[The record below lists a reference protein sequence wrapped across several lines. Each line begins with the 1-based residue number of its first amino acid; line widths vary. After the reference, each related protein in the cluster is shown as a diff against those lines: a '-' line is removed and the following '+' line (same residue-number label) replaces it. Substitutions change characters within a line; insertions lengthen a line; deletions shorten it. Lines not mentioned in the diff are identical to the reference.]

1 MNNKKVIVIGAGPGG
16 ITCSIYLKRAGFTPY
31 LIENS
36 MPGGKVGSTYIVEN
50 YPGFDSINGTDLAF
64 KFMHQL
70 EANNIDIN
78 FETVLEVKKV
88 QEGVYVK
95 TDMNEFIA
103 EAVVIATGTKEKML
117 DIEGEKKF
125 LHKGISFCAV
135 CDGGFFKGKPMAI
148 IGGGNSALEEAI
160 YLENISNPLYLI
172 HRRNEFRGDKILVDQ
187 VLNNPNIKVMTPYIP
202 VEFKGENTLES
213 IVLEHKETKER
224 VEIEVNGCFEY
235 VGAIPN
241 SDFVKEP
248 SILNDRG
255 YIKTNARMETEI
267 EGIYAIGDVIEKELR
282 QIVTANNDGAIA
294 AINVSNYLKK

>member
-31 LIENS
+31 LIENM
-36 MPGGKVGSTYIVEN
+36 MPGGKVSTTYIVEN

-64 KFMHQL
+64 KLMHQL
-70 EANNIDIN
+70 EANKIDIN
-78 FETVLEVKKV
+78 FETVTEVKKV
-88 QEGVYVK
+88 DEGILVK

-103 EAVVIATGTKEKML
+103 DAVVVATGTKERML

-135 CDGGFFKGKPMAI
+135 CDGGFFKGQPMAI
-148 IGGGNSALEEAI
+148 IGGGNSALEEAV
-160 YLENISNPLYLI
+160 YLENIANPLYLI

-187 VLNNPNIKVMTPYIP
+187 VMKNDNIKVMTPYIP
-202 VEFKGENTLES
+202 VEFKGETNLES
-213 IVLEHKETKER
+213 IVLENKETKER
-224 VEIEVNGCFEY
+224 VEIACKGCFEY

-241 SDFVKEP
+241 SDFIKDAN
-248 SILNDRG
+248 ILNERG
-255 YIKTNARMETEI
+255 YIKVNNRMETEI
-267 EGIYAIGDVIEKELR
+267 EGLYAIGDVIEKELR
-282 QIVTANNDGAIA
+282 QIVTASSDGAIA